1 MRRLIVLSLVLVTVF
16 ALLMGG
22 ALLIGRA
29 QPPSERIERLH
40 LTDCDPPCWNG
51 ITARVSSRGEIEQ
64 RIAITFPEY
73 QAMGVTSLPFQS
85 WVMDSSTIDVAVDD
99 GVVHSVA
106 LATQLPKKSMPRL
119 GDVLA
124 IFGAPT
130 CIVVYKA
137 ATSATLYYENEAH
150 EVILIVSIY
159 QRSLMSLANNFSI
172 GIFYNLTCESHIGMT
187 WQAFRRSQR
196 SFASTF

>member
-1 MRRLIVLSLVLVTVF
+1 MRRLLTISLLLIPIF
-16 ALLMGG
+16 ALMMVV
-22 ALLIGRA
+22 ALVIGRA

-51 ITARVSSRGEIEQ
+51 ITPKVSSRGELEQ
-64 RIAITFPEY
+64 RLAITFPEY
-73 QAMGVTSLPFQS
+73 QAMGATSLPFQS
-85 WVMDSSTIDVAVDD
+85 WVMEKSTIDVAVDD

-106 LATQLPKKSMPRL
+106 IATQLPKKSMPRL
-119 GDVLA
+119 GEVLA

-130 CIVVYKA
+130 CIVVDKGG
-137 ATSATLYYENEAH
+137 TSATLYYENEAH
-150 EVILIVSIY
+150 EVVLIVSIY
-159 QRSLMSLANNFSI
+159 QRSLMSLANNFAI
-172 GIFYNLTCESHIGMT
+172 GIFHNLICERHMGMT